1 MKSILEHLFSGLL
14 ESNNLGKSSIGK
26 SGVAKDIL
34 SDNEGFAADLNGF
47 LINEK
52 IGDTQKPGDKEIITN
67 KEEIINIPNLKMKG
81 MKKSQTVLVPKGV
94 INIEDKSTFENKT
107 FTNKNIENKSH
118 INHKNADN
126 FNTAISKNIQ
136 LSNLDKKKN
145 EVFSLA
151 RKYSASNEI
160 KFDKIKKNKKI
171 KTFFTNY
178 LNFSGSKNIN
188 KNKKFLKFVLSN
200 GLMSEVSKK
209 TQELKKINITSQN
222 NNKDTTNISTLEK
235 NTVLSNNRSVELN
248 LNLDGSEDQKSNNLS
263 TTSNNIFKNI
273 LDIKSSNINQRMAEI
288 FERNLKLGNNKFEIE
303 IKPENLG
310 KIEISME
317 INGDKVDINMKVDN
331 NSVANIITDSNSSLQ
346 KSLASQGLNLTSL
359 NLSYNNQNKFGEDSS
374 KKDKK
379 GDTKKD
385 VKEEESVDLKIE
397 KHHKNNNLVY
407 IKA

>member
-14 ESNNLGKSSIGK
+14 DSNNLGKSGIGK
-26 SGVAKDIL
+26 SGATKDIL

-52 IGDTQKPGDKEIITN
+52 IGGTQGPGDKEIITN
-67 KEEIINIPNLKMKG
+67 QEEIINIPNLKKKG
-81 MKKSQTVLVPKGV
+81 MKKSQTVLVPKGEV
-94 INIEDKSTFENKT
+94 NIEDKSTFENKT
-107 FTNKNIENKSH
+107 FTNKNIENKSY
-118 INHKNADN
+118 INHKNTDN
-126 FNTAISKNIQ
+126 LNTAISKNIHVA
-136 LSNLDKKKN
+136 NFDKKKN

-151 RKYSASNEI
+151 DKYSESNEN

-188 KNKKFLKFVLSN
+188 KNKKFLKFILSN

-209 TQELKKINITSQN
+209 TQEFKKINITSQN
-222 NNKDTTNISTLEK
+222 NNKDATNIGTLEK
-235 NTVLSNNRSVELN
+235 NTVLSNNKSIELN

-263 TTSNNIFKNI
+263 TTSNNILKNI

-359 NLSYNNQNKFGEDSS
+359 NLSYNNQNKFGDDSS

-379 GDTKKD
+379 DHTKKD
-385 VKEEESVDLKIE
+385 VKDEESVDLKIE

>member
-145 EVFSLA
+145 EVFSLT

>member
-1 MKSILEHLFSGLL
+1 M
-14 ESNNLGKSSIGK
+14 
-26 SGVAKDIL
+26 
-34 SDNEGFAADLNGF
+34 
-47 LINEK
+47 
-52 IGDTQKPGDKEIITN
+52 
-67 KEEIINIPNLKMKG
+67 
-81 MKKSQTVLVPKGV
+81 
-94 INIEDKSTFENKT
+94 
-107 FTNKNIENKSH
+107 
-118 INHKNADN
+118 
-126 FNTAISKNIQ
+126 
-136 LSNLDKKKN
+136 
-145 EVFSLA
+145 
-151 RKYSASNEI
+151 
-160 KFDKIKKNKKI
+160 
-171 KTFFTNY
+171 
-178 LNFSGSKNIN
+178 
-188 KNKKFLKFVLSN
+188 
-200 GLMSEVSKK
+200 
-209 TQELKKINITSQN
+209 
-222 NNKDTTNISTLEK
+222 EK

-248 LNLDGSEDQKSNNLS
+248 LNLDGSEDQKNNNLS
-263 TTSNNIFKNI
+263 TTSSNIFKNI

-359 NLSYNNQNKFGEDSS
+359 NLSYNNQNKFADDSS

-379 GDTKKD
+379 DNTKKD

>member
-14 ESNNLGKSSIGK
+14 DSNNLSKNGIGK
-26 SGVAKDIL
+26 SGAAKDIL

-52 IGDTQKPGDKEIITN
+52 IEGTQRPGDKEIITN
-67 KEEIINIPNLKMKG
+67 KEEIINIPNLKKKG
-81 MKKSQTVLVPKGV
+81 MKKSQTVLVPKGE

-107 FTNKNIENKSH
+107 FTNKNIENKSY
-118 INHKNADN
+118 INHKNTEN
-126 FNTAISKNIQ
+126 LNTAISKNIQ
-136 LSNLDKKKN
+136 VANFDKKN

-151 RKYSASNEI
+151 GKYSASNEI

-188 KNKKFLKFVLSN
+188 KNKKFLKFILSN
-200 GLMSEVSKK
+200 GLTSEVSKK
-209 TQELKKINITSQN
+209 TQEFKKINNTSQN
-222 NNKDTTNISTLEK
+222 NNKDATNISTLEK

-248 LNLDGSEDQKSNNLS
+248 LNLDGSEDQKNNNLS
-263 TTSNNIFKNI
+263 TTSSNIFKNI

-331 NSVANIITDSNSSLQ
+331 NSVANIITDNNSSLQ

-374 KKDKK
+374 KKGKK
-379 GDTKKD
+379 DDTKKD
-385 VKEEESVDLKIE
+385 VKEEESIDLKIE